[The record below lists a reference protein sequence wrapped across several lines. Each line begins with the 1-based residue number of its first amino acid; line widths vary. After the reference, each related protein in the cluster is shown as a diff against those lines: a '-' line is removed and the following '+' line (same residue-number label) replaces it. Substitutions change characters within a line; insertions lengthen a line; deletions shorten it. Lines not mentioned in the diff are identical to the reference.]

1 MNCWFCGFVSIVNN
15 AIQWRY
21 LTKWFCVEFIRHYSR
36 FLVKSSFIDITQ
48 LRLIKNSTRTCA
60 YQGVRNVTFSGNFAY
75 ALNEWSLNMVH
86 GLTSPD
92 LIREIYWNKI
102 ANDLSKFVKNFHSKH
117 LKILKSNIKTFL
129 FLFAT
134 FSFFCFYFK
143 FVLFVTF
150 KINWTTWLKCI
161 NFCIWFSKAINPL
174 NKHCTKNEVFD

>member
-1 MNCWFCGFVSIVNN
+1 MILRRVYPTLFS
-15 AIQWRY
+15 
-21 LTKWFCVEFIRHYSR
+21 
-36 FLVKSSFIDITQ
+36 FLS
-48 LRLIKNSTRTCA
+48 LIKFYWYYAVETYKKFHTYVRVS
-60 YQGVRNVTFSGNFAY
+60 GVRNVTFSGNFAY

-102 ANDLSKFVKNFHSKH
+102 ANDLSKIVKIFHSKH

-174 NKHCTKNEVFD
+174 NKHCTTNEVFD